1 MLNYYEH
8 AAKYWYVFGRLDQ
21 FVTVSRL
28 VWNIAKYDDNGDE
41 DDGTKWLFDIQKKW
55 RLAAAAVMARGV
67 VVEKKTDDNGTK

>member
-41 DDGTKWLFDIQKKW
+41 DDCLISKKK
-55 RLAAAAVMARGV
+55 AAAVMARGV
-67 VVEKKTDDNGTK
+67 VLDKKTADNGTVK